1 MMSNEMIEKRSHA
14 HNDNLTGERPWGD
27 LGQVIGLI
35 GFLLFWA
42 LDSLVLHAT
51 TFLAKFIPL
60 PARLAACGLLMALAV
75 YFTLS
80 GHRAVFGSP
89 VSGRKIIREGVFARV
104 RHPLYFSSLLFYLAL
119 CLASLS
125 LISFAVFLA
134 LLIFYD
140 RIAAYEERLLT
151 VRFGP
156 EYRDYQRKVRR
167 WLPRIKPA
175 RFDD

>member
-1 MMSNEMIEKRSHA
+1 MMSMEMIEKRPRSHK
-14 HNDNLTGERPWGD
+14 NDLTGEHPRGD

-35 GFLLFWA
+35 GFLLSWT

-51 TFLAKFIPL
+51 TFLAGFVPL
-60 PARLAACGLLMALAV
+60 PARLAACGVLMALAV
-75 YFTLS
+75 YFSLG

-89 VSGRKIIREGVFARV
+89 VSGRKIIREGPFARV
-104 RHPLYFSSLLFYLAL
+104 RHPLYFSSLLFTLAL

-151 VRFGP
+151 ARFGP
-156 EYRDYQRKVRR
+156 EYKDYQRKVRR
-167 WLPRIKPA
+167 WLPSIRPA
-175 RFDD
+175 RFDN